1 MARRDDTLG
10 LDEASG
16 LRRSGHGWGVER
28 DKRHMEERNARSQAR
43 ERHHSLGLEEEVEG
57 VEAEVVGEPPG
68 RRFHM
73 ASPLT

>member
-57 VEAEVVGEPPG
+57 VEAEVVSLPAEVQGV
-68 RRFHM
+68 
-73 ASPLT
+73 